1 MKLQRRWTPAVAVAV
16 VAMLTGGWLLQAG
29 SGQAQDASFENQRLF
44 QHVHQLV
51 SERYVDDVDPGDLYR
66 MAIEGM
72 LQELGDPHTTFL
84 DPEAYEE
91 LELSTTGNYGGL
103 GIRIDSQDG
112 WITVVEVF
120 ANTPAER
127 SGLQVGDRIVEVEG
141 ESAEGWSTDDAVQV
155 LRGPAGSEVG
165 ITVARAGVERPLRFT
180 VERAEIEVQA
190 VYAWMMDDRVG
201 YVDLQRFSQDAGTA
215 VGSRIDSL
223 LAEGASG
230 LILDLRGNPGG
241 LLEQGVDV
249 SDLFLPSGSEVVA
262 TRSRLPGRS
271 ETHTATDDG
280 AYEGL
285 PVVVLVDGYSASAS
299 EIVAGALQDHD
310 RAVVVGTQTFGK
322 GSVQSLFR
330 LPGKNY
336 LKMTTAH
343 WYTPSGR
350 SIQKPRDAE
359 ARLQSLMARAV
370 TVSGEPVVTAAADT
384 ADREVYKTDG
394 GRTVYGGGGI
404 TPDLIVMPDT
414 LNGSEQRLRSQ
425 LLSGG
430 ASLADA
436 AFRFSVQWTKEHP
449 GLDRDFEVTDEM
461 MSAFY
466 RFLTSDRDL
475 EVDRELYRESRGW
488 LSWEL
493 ERSLANVAFGEA
505 EYRRRSK
512 LSTPQARRA
521 VELLRRADGER
532 DLIALAEEQSRQDR
546 SGDPDAGSEGTE
558 R

>member
-29 SGQAQDASFENQRLF
+29 SSQAQDASFENQRLF

-84 DPEAYEE
+84 DPEAYEQ

-120 ANTPAER
+120 SNTPAER

-165 ITVARAGVERPLRFT
+165 ITVARTGVERPLRFT
-180 VERAEIEVQA
+180 VERAKIEVQA

-201 YVDLQRFSQDAGTA
+201 YVDLQRFSQDAGGA
-215 VGSRIDSL
+215 VGARIDSL
-223 LAEGASG
+223 MAEGASG

-249 SDLFLPSGSEVVA
+249 SDLFLPTGSEVVS
-262 TRSRLPGRS
+262 TRSRLPGQS
-271 ETHTATDDG
+271 ETHTASNDE
-280 AYEGL
+280 AYQGL

-359 ARLQSLMARAV
+359 ARMQSLMAQAV

-384 ADREVYKTDG
+384 ADREVYKTDS

-425 LLSGG
+425 LLSDG

-436 AFRFSVQWTKEHP
+436 AFRFSVQWNKEHP
-449 GLDRDFEVTDEM
+449 GLGRDFEVTDEM
-461 MSAFY
+461 MSGFY

-475 EVDRELYRESRGW
+475 DVDRELYRESRGW

-493 ERSLANVAFGEA
+493 GRALANVAFGEA

-521 VELLRRADGER
+521 VELLSRAEDER

-546 SGDPDAGSEGTE
+546 SKESDAGSEGTE